1 MGTNNQML
9 PTTNTE
15 PPAQKKQMVPPTPTP
30 TQKTRSKISIGLGVL
45 GLLLLL
51 AVGLFAG
58 NDVIISR
65 TRRSND
71 VIQMTHTKEPQTE
84 NGEPEVIDTT
94 TESISLLQPEESDSS
109 PPDQP
114 GVVVRHINHAV
125 HTEVHAVNLQDAM
138 RAAAQKA
145 ASTHTAPPPQNGD
158 SAYVPPR
165 AAMMNTPEKLKSGKL
180 TFGESQE
187 LNESHDGPPTQSGSP
202 NELAYAELPDFDICP
217 IMPELPGESGSIRKV
232 REIERQNV
240 QRRVTEKLG
249 SFNETQMGCTAD
261 CHVGCPEGTYRL
273 PGMVEC
279 KPRLNCEQIRSL
291 TKDRNLIGG
300 GGVKRVSYYT
310 IFNYDL

>member
-180 TFGESQE
+180 TFGQSQE

-240 QRRVTEKLG
+240 QRRVTG
-249 SFNETQMGCTAD
+249 NVHA
-261 CHVGCPEGTYRL
+261 
-273 PGMVEC
+273 
-279 KPRLNCEQIRSL
+279 
-291 TKDRNLIGG
+291 
-300 GGVKRVSYYT
+300 
-310 IFNYDL
+310 